1 MSQVKL
7 TADSGGGTTSLKAPS
22 STTSDADVVLKLPVA
37 DGSANQ
43 VLKTDGSGQLSFTSN
58 AGTTINN
65 NADNRVI
72 TGSGTASTLNGE
84 ANLTWDATTLKAEA
98 ANPVLE
104 LSGTAGTSGNTFMH
118 INANANHWCIGADNY
133 SSQNLFVIKDGT
145 PASSTHRFA
154 IDSSGFVGIG
164 ETSPSSYDAG
174 ARTLVI
180 SQGSTL
186 AGMTIRASQQGS
198 IYFADGTS
206 GNEPYRGRIE
216 YVHADDALTFGTA
229 ATERMR
235 ILSNGDIGIGTS
247 TINRSSSGRSHIQFD
262 YSGSDGSEGVEIR
275 LSNSAINGNNATDNA
290 AISYIAQDF
299 NLVNRESGNMRFFT
313 SNSERMR
320 IDSSGKVGIGTTSPI
335 SILHLH
341 EAGASGSP
349 IIQFSNGD
357 TGATS
362 GDGFA
367 IGVADNESP
376 FIYNRENTA
385 LRFAINNT
393 ERMRLRATTGG
404 LMIAED
410 GTNRIGE
417 PKLHIKHGGA
427 SQNLASF
434 YFDSADD
441 RAALLIRHQRAS
453 GSTFAS
459 MIAFLDSSGNV
470 VGAINSNGNNT
481 TNFVTSS
488 DYRLKENNVA
498 ISDGITRLKT
508 LKPYRFN
515 FKDTPAIT
523 VDGFF
528 AHEVTAVPEAITG
541 TKDEIENVFYRDDDE
556 IPEGKNVGDV
566 KETVPKYQGIDQ
578 AKLVPLLTAA
588 LQEEVA
594 KREALEARV
603 AALEA
608 A

>member
-1 MSQVKL
+1 MGLTQVSTDGVKNDAITKTKIPANQIEASELADNAVDTNAIQDDAVTEDKL
-7 TADSGGGTTSLKAPS
+7 ANSINSAIAANTAKTSNATHTGDVTGSTSL
-22 STTSDADVVLKLPVA
+22 TIADQAVTLDKLPHGDSNNNGKFLRANNGA
-37 DGSANQ
+37 DP
-43 VLKTDGSGQLSFTSN
+43 SFETVSIP

-72 TGSGTASTLNGE
+72 TGSGTANTLNGE
-84 ANLTWDATTLKAEA
+84 SGLLFDGTQLQVGGDSGMAGTWGLEVNNTSNDLGTALIAGLQGAELQVRDLGSSECIKLAANGQASIQSLKASDPMVFYTA
-98 ANPVLE
+98 P
-104 LSGTAGTSGNTFMH
+104 SG
-118 INANANHWCIGADNY
+118 
-133 SSQNLFVIKDGT
+133 
-145 PASSTHRFA
+145 
-154 IDSSGFVGIG
+154 
-164 ETSPSSYDAG
+164 
-174 ARTLVI
+174 
-180 SQGSTL
+180 GST
-186 AGMTIRASQQGS
+186 T
-198 IYFADGTS
+198 
-206 GNEPYRGRIE
+206 
-216 YVHADDALTFGTA
+216 
-229 ATERMR
+229 
-235 ILSNGDIGIGTS
+235 
-247 TINRSSSGRSHIQFD
+247 
-262 YSGSDGSEGVEIR
+262 
-275 LSNSAINGNNATDNA
+275 
-290 AISYIAQDF
+290 
-299 NLVNRESGNMRFFT
+299 
-313 SNSERMR
+313 ERMR

-335 SILHLH
+335 STLHLH

-404 LMIAED
+404 LMIGED

-441 RAALLIRHQRAS
+441 RQALLIRHQRAS

-481 TNFVTSS
+481 TNFATNS

-541 TKDEIENVFYRDDDE
+541 TKDETESVFYRDDEE
-556 IPEGKNVGDV
+556 IPSGKSIGDV

-588 LQEEVA
+588 LQEAIA
-594 KREALEARV
+594 KIETLETKV